1 MRQNDAYLFSLD
13 DKPQDL
19 YCIDARFYGNIS
31 RFLNH
36 MCEPNLFACRVFT
49 THQDLRFPHIAFFA
63 SENIVAGEELGS
75 QLVFLNVVSK
85 AVTVVQSLER
95 FSSGPGKD
103 CFLAPYLVS
112 HKHIAKDRQTEAC
125 SQFDPARTEQRLS
138 FDRRAQ
144 GPGPGAVRVATL
156 GSWRMLT
163 LGAEYEDTWALTPAK
178 SGRPPG
184 QAAKGEP
191 GPEEGEDSGAEEPGE
206 PSWKAA
212 DANTV
217 RGYDT
222 VLEMDGLSSAGRRD
236 GVRQLVRKHGI
247 LNSTPWARGMA
258 RFAEDLPTRYGGGA
272 GGGGRGGPGAG
283 RGGARGGGG
292 GGAPGGQRVY
302 KQSMAQRARTMAIY
316 NPNPVK
322 QNCFTV
328 NRSLFIFRED
338 NLIRK
343 YAKRITEWPY
353 PSRAGAHSSDKTPMS
368 ERLDDTE
375 PYFIGIFCF
384 EAAIKIIAL
393 GFAFHKGSYLRNG
406 WNVMDF
412 VVVLTGLASGF
423 CGFMSCLSTTLVQT
437 EISQQLLDRLP
448 WKLIYQEDAATA
460 EALATSSSSPP
471 PLHLVF
477 SPSRLSGE
485 ALCLFT
491 LPSPHIP
498 GNNVDIR
505 MTCFQDLDCSSILA
519 EILAKVGSDF
529 DLRTLRAVRV
539 LRPLKLV
546 SGIPSLQVVLKSIMK
561 AMVPLLQIGL
571 LLFFAI
577 VMFAIIG
584 VEFYMGKF
592 HTTCFRKD
600 TGERAADWP
609 CGLEPPARMCPNGTE
624 CREYWTGPNFGITN
638 FDNILFAVLT
648 VFQCITMEGWVDILY
663 STNDVAGNTWN
674 WLYFIPLII
683 IGSFFMLNL
692 VLGVLSG
699 EFAKERERVEKRQE
713 FLKLRRQQQIERE
726 LTGYLEWI
734 CKAEEVLLEEEDEIA
749 EEKSPLDGA
758 WYKRKQNLPVL
769 KRNKAKKGKNDL
781 IGAEEGEDPFADI
794 SSVAPPGSPFGR
806 ASVKSSGKM
815 DSSSY
820 FRRKEKRIRFFIRRM
835 VKAQSFYWIVL
846 CLVGLNTLCVAI
858 VHYDQPKWLTKALY
872 TAEFVFLGLFL
883 TEMTLKMY
891 GLGARNY
898 FHSSFNCFD
907 FGVIVGSICEVIWD
921 MIKPGASFG
930 ISVLRA
936 LRLLRIFKV
945 TKYWN
950 SLRNLVVSLL
960 NSMKSIIS
968 LLFLLFLFIV
978 VFALLGMQLFGGQ
991 FNFED
996 ETPTTNFDTFP
1007 AAILTVFQILTGE
1020 DWNAVMYHG
1029 IESQGGVRRGMFS
1042 SVYFIVLTLFGNYT
1056 LLNVFLAIAV
1066 DNLANAQEL
1075 TKDEEEQEEAANK
1088 KLALQK
1094 ALEVKEVS
1102 PMSAANISIAAK
1114 EQQRTAKTMS
1124 VWEQRTNQLRRHNMR
1139 ASSEALFN
1147 ELDPEERR
1155 RLSSALHLH
1164 PDMKTHLD
1172 RPLVVEAR
1180 DSEKPSRPPEG
1191 GWEEAGDSQQDGLGD
1206 NFHTHSR
1213 KHHRHR
1219 DKNGEGREGGD
1230 GRGGRHHIHHSRSR
1244 DHNADSAQTK
1254 ERTGDRSHSRDG
1266 GQGHR
1271 HQHQAGSPEE
1281 ETNDVRGGGEER
1293 GHRHHHS
1300 HRPPKEGNGMIA
1312 NGAQGERRGK
1322 GGGGDSNG
1330 ERKAR
1335 SSRMVRAQSTLD
1347 GEDCNRN
1354 KNGTKGYRE
1363 RQPDA
1368 EEDGLASSPLQPMR
1382 SSLSLGEKQEDA
1394 DNQKNSTRAS
1404 QAGLNSNAIHIPVT
1418 ITAPPGE
1425 TTIIPMNNIDCDNFQ
1440 LSEEKK
1446 DLEEEEAA
1454 NGPRQ
1459 ILPYSSMFVFGQ
1471 TNPVEYIVNP
1481 DNPYSCG
1488 CGVLWLCHYVVNL
1501 RYFEMCILVVIT
1513 MSSIALAAE
1522 DPVQTNAP
1530 HNNVLKYLDYVFT
1543 GVFTF
1548 EMVIKYITQTNCI
1561 LNLNRGTTGKDI
1573 NTIKSLRVLRVLR
1586 PLKTIKRLPKLKAVF
1601 DCVVNSLKNVLN
1613 ILIVY
1618 ILFMFIF
1625 AVIAVQLFKGK
1636 FFYCT
1641 DESKSLEKDCR
1652 GQFLEYDRDDVTAQ
1666 VREWKK
1672 YDFHYDNVL
1681 WAFLTLFTV
1690 STGEGWPMVLK
1701 HSVDATYEDQGP
1713 NPGFRMETSIF
1724 YVVYFVVF
1732 PFFFVNI
1739 FVALI
1744 IITFQEQGDKAMS
1757 ECSLEKNE
1765 RACIDFAINA
1775 KPLTR
1780 YMPENKQ
1787 SFQYKMWKFVVSPPF
1802 EYAIMTLIALNTVVL
1817 MMKFYGAPYLYEA
1830 MLKYLNIVFTALF
1843 TLECILKIIAFGPL
1857 NYLKAAWNVF
1867 DFVTVLGSITD
1878 ILVTEIK
1885 DKMINLSFLRLFR
1898 AARLIKL
1905 LRQGYTIRILLW
1917 TFVQSFKALPYV
1929 CLLIAMLFFI
1939 YAIIGMQ
1946 VFGNIELIDD
1956 NAINHHNNFQTFF
1969 QALTLLFRS
1978 ATGEAWHE
1986 IMLACLSD
1994 RPCDKLSGNTGNEC
2008 GSDFAYFYFV
2018 SFIFLCSFLMLNL
2031 FVAVIMDNFEYLTRD
2046 ASILGPH
2053 HLDEF
2058 IRVWAEY
2065 DPAACGRI
2073 CYQDM
2078 YKLLR
2083 FISPPLGLGKKC
2095 PNRVAYKWES
2105 VMQLNNPQVVP
2116 VGTAYLLACSLNR
2129 LVKMN
2134 MPIADDNTVQF
2145 TSTLMAL
2152 IRTALE
2158 IKLASGVLAQRLCDA
2173 DLKREINRVWPNLS
2187 QKTVDLLVTPHKYN
2201 ELTVGKVYA
2210 ALMIFDYYKQ
2220 NRAKRLQ
2227 QQNSSVGPQ
2236 SKLGALFRPVLP
2248 LTHILEVEPPISSPK
2263 HPFPPLHEQEAKL
2276 EALPTTN
2283 TTTTTTS
2290 VNRDTILNQ
2299 RSAIKHSQSG
2309 DVSQSAQRPK
2319 GRRKLQ
2325 RGQSED
2331 VPYSTRPQEQV
2342 ELKQVENIS
2351 DTEAYPSLEGHCKAA
2366 SLPRLN
2372 AEYYPIVDLS
2382 PIRRSA
2388 SSLTQQRHQEVG
2400 LREYDL
2406 ERPGLAQS
2414 STGPGQVQGQD
2425 RAHHHHHHH
2434 RCHRRRDK
2442 DKDKKQKSL
2451 DRAGSVQPSSTVGS
2465 FTDPSAEGLS
2475 RERARERDRS
2485 RPHERRHHSSAGE
2498 KQRYY
2503 SCERYGSREQ
2513 CHTKSAGPS
2522 RSTSPGEGQD
2532 TGLLKQHGSSVLK
2545 AGPGT
2550 LPSGSSTPGRGRRQL
2565 PQTPLTP
2572 RPAVAYKTANSSPL
2586 PSSASTATT
2595 GHQTRFSRGLSEHDR
2610 LVGGYDESPIP
2621 VTRIGSDPNLN
2632 RQPQAASQQALL
2644 EEAEDFQ
2651 DNVSSHGGGRSARTT
2666 ASTTA
2671 SASHGTAAAPVT
2683 VPTTQG
2689 RAGVVPNGYHFTLG
2703 VNSAS
2708 GPGSRATGSL
2718 REREEEDCAVQ
2729 CEKLHHL
2736 HYTHTAG
2743 SLRPVHLPN

>member
-1 MRQNDAYLFSLD
+1 
-13 DKPQDL
+13 
-19 YCIDARFYGNIS
+19 
-31 RFLNH
+31 
-36 MCEPNLFACRVFT
+36 
-49 THQDLRFPHIAFFA
+49 
-63 SENIVAGEELGS
+63 
-75 QLVFLNVVSK
+75 
-85 AVTVVQSLER
+85 
-95 FSSGPGKD
+95 
-103 CFLAPYLVS
+103 
-112 HKHIAKDRQTEAC
+112 
-125 SQFDPARTEQRLS
+125 
-138 FDRRAQ
+138 
-144 GPGPGAVRVATL
+144 
-156 GSWRMLT
+156 
-163 LGAEYEDTWALTPAK
+163 
-178 SGRPPG
+178 
-184 QAAKGEP
+184 
-191 GPEEGEDSGAEEPGE
+191 
-206 PSWKAA
+206 
-212 DANTV
+212 
-217 RGYDT
+217 
-222 VLEMDGLSSAGRRD
+222 
-236 GVRQLVRKHGI
+236 
-247 LNSTPWARGMA
+247 MA

-292 GGAPGGQRVY
+292 APGGQRVY

-322 QNCFTV
+322 QNCLTV
-328 NRSLFIFRED
+328 NRSFFIFRED

-343 YAKRITEWPY
+343 YYMILATIIANCIVLALEQHL
-353 PSRAGAHSSDKTPMS
+353 PSGDKTPMS

-412 VVVLTGLASGF
+412 VVVLTG
-423 CGFMSCLSTTLVQT
+423 
-437 EISQQLLDRLP
+437 
-448 WKLIYQEDAATA
+448 
-460 EALATSSSSPP
+460 
-471 PLHLVF
+471 
-477 SPSRLSGE
+477 
-485 ALCLFT
+485 
-491 LPSPHIP
+491 
-498 GNNVDIR
+498 
-505 MTCFQDLDCSSILA
+505 
-519 EILAKVGSDF
+519 ILAKVGSDF

-592 HTTCFRKD
+592 HHTCFKIG
-600 TGERAADWP
+600 TGESDS
-609 CGLEPPARMCPNGTE
+609 LPPARTCPNGTV

-663 STNDVAGNTWN
+663 NTNDVAGNTWN

-734 CKAEEVLLEEEDEIA
+734 CKA
-749 EEKSPLDGA
+749 
-758 WYKRKQNLPVL
+758 VL
-769 KRNKAKKGKNDL
+769 KRGKVKKGKNDL
-781 IGAEEGEDPFADI
+781 ISAEEGEDPFADI
-794 SSVAPPGSPFGR
+794 SSVGN
-806 ASVKSSGKM
+806 VKSSGKM

-858 VHYDQPKWLTKALY
+858 VHYDQPPWLTTALF

-891 GLGARNY
+891 GLGVRNY

-907 FGVIVGSICEVIWD
+907 FGVIVGSIIEVIWD
-921 MIKPGASFG
+921 MVKPGSSFG

-991 FNFED
+991 FNFEN

-1114 EQQRTAKTMS
+1114 EQQRSAKSMS
-1124 VWEQRTNQLRRHNMR
+1124 VWEQRTNQLRRHNIR

-1155 RLSSALHLH
+1155 QMSSALHLH
-1164 PDMKTHLD
+1164 PDMMTHLD

-1180 DSEKPSRPPEG
+1180 DSDKPSRPPEG
-1191 GWEEAGDSQQDGLGD
+1191 EWEDGLGD
-1206 NFHTHSR
+1206 NHHANPK
-1213 KHHRHR
+1213 KHHRH
-1219 DKNGEGREGGD
+1219 
-1230 GRGGRHHIHHSRSR
+1230 HTHHSRSR
-1244 DHNADSAQTK
+1244 ETNTETK
-1254 ERTGDRSHSRDG
+1254 ERRGERSHSRDRG
-1266 GQGHR
+1266 LGHR
-1271 HQHQAGSPEE
+1271 HHHQAGSPDEE
-1281 ETNDVRGGGEER
+1281 ANHVQGGGEER

-1312 NGAQGERRGK
+1312 NGAQGERKGK

-1330 ERKAR
+1330 ERKGR
-1335 SSRMVRAQSTLD
+1335 SSRMVRAQPT
-1347 GEDCNRN
+1347 
-1354 KNGTKGYRE
+1354 
-1363 RQPDA
+1363 
-1368 EEDGLASSPLQPMR
+1368 EESSCL
-1382 SSLSLGEKQEDA
+1382 SCLVLSLQIQYRSYEICIVSHLKDHAMSKYKDKHIYLCLCFFEPELCVYF
-1394 DNQKNSTRAS
+1394 ST
-1404 QAGLNSNAIHIPVT
+1404 PV
-1418 ITAPPGE
+1418 
-1425 TTIIPMNNIDCDNFQ
+1425 NNIDCDNFQ
-1440 LSEEKK
+1440 LGEEKK
-1446 DLEEEEAA
+1446 DLEEEEEA

-1459 ILPYSSMFVFGQ
+1459 ILPYSSMFIFGQ
-1471 TNPVEYIVNP
+1471 TNP
-1481 DNPYSCG
+1481 
-1488 CGVLWLCHYVVNL
+1488 LRRLCHYVVNL
-1501 RYFEMCILVVIT
+1501 RYFEMCILMVIT

-1522 DPVQTNAP
+1522 DPVQANAP
-1530 HNNVLKYLDYVFT
+1530 RNNVLKYLDYVFT

-1548 EMVIKYITQTNCI
+1548 EMVIKMIDLGLLLHPGSYFRDLWNI
-1561 LNLNRGTTGKDI
+1561 LDFIVVSGALVAFACSGTKGKDI

-1641 DESKSLEKDCR
+1641 DESKGLEKDCR
-1652 GQFLEYDRDDVTAQ
+1652 GHFLDYDKDGVKSQ
-1666 VREWKK
+1666 PREWKK
-1672 YDFHYDNVL
+1672 YEFHYDNVL

-1690 STGEGWPMVLK
+1690 STGEGWPLVLK
-1701 HSVDATYEDQGP
+1701 HSVDATYEDKGP
-1713 NPGFRMETSIF
+1713 TPGFRMETSIF

-1780 YMPENKQ
+1780 YMPENKE
-1787 SFQYKMWKFVVSPPF
+1787 SFQYKMWKFVVSPLF

-1817 MMKFYGAPYLYEA
+1817 MMKFYGAPYLYES

-1878 ILVTEIK
+1878 ILVTELK
-1885 DKMINLSFLRLFR
+1885 VRAVINLSFLRLFR

-1946 VFGNIELIDD
+1946 VFGNIELMEES
-1956 NAINHHNNFQTFF
+1956 AINHHNNFQTFF

-1986 IMLACLSD
+1986 IMLACLSN
-1994 RPCDKLSGNTGNEC
+1994 RPCEKLSGNAGKEC

-2095 PNRVAYKWES
+2095 PSRVAYK
-2105 VMQLNNPQVVP
+2105 
-2116 VGTAYLLACSLNR
+2116 R

-2134 MPIADDNTVQF
+2134 MPIAEDNTVHF

-2158 IKLASGVLAQRLCDA
+2158 IKLASGERLKPQNQET
-2173 DLKREINRVWPNLS
+2173 LRELNRVWPNLS

-2227 QQNSSVGPQ
+2227 QQQSTGGPPVPIHWLCHLCVVIQ
-2236 SKLGALFRPVLP
+2236 YPVLGRTSAVAP
-2248 LTHILEVEPPISSPK
+2248 LYYLFLTPPPNL
-2263 HPFPPLHEQEAKL
+2263 FP
-2276 EALPTTN
+2276 
-2283 TTTTTTS
+2283 
-2290 VNRDTILNQ
+2290 
-2299 RSAIKHSQSG
+2299 SQ
-2309 DVSQSAQRPK
+2309 
-2319 GRRKLQ
+2319 
-2325 RGQSED
+2325 
-2331 VPYSTRPQEQV
+2331 
-2342 ELKQVENIS
+2342 
-2351 DTEAYPSLEGHCKAA
+2351 
-2366 SLPRLN
+2366 
-2372 AEYYPIVDLS
+2372 PIVDLS

-2388 SSLTQQRHQEVG
+2388 SSLTQQYRQELG
-2400 LREYDL
+2400 LNEYDL
-2406 ERPGLAQS
+2406 ERPSLA
-2414 STGPGQVQGQD
+2414 
-2425 RAHHHHHHH
+2425 AHHHHHHH

-2451 DRAGSVQPSSTVGS
+2451 DRAASVQPSST
-2465 FTDPSAEGLS
+2465 
-2475 RERARERDRS
+2475 
-2485 RPHERRHHSSAGE
+2485 
-2498 KQRYY
+2498 
-2503 SCERYGSREQ
+2503 
-2513 CHTKSAGPS
+2513 
-2522 RSTSPGEGQD
+2522 
-2532 TGLLKQHGSSVLK
+2532 HGSSVGK
-2545 AGPGT
+2545 AGPVT

-2572 RPAVAYKTANSSPL
+2572 RPAVTYKTANSSPL
-2586 PSSASTATT
+2586 PSSASTATA
-2595 GHQTRFSRGLSEHDR
+2595 GPQTRFSRGLSEHDR
-2610 LVGGYDESPIP
+2610 LYGGLDESPMPI
-2621 VTRIGSDPNLN
+2621 TRIGSDPNLH
-2632 RQPQAASQQALL
+2632 RQQQAAPQQALF
-2644 EEAEDFQ
+2644 EETEYFQ
-2651 DNVSSHGGGRSARTT
+2651 DTVSSHGGGRSARAT

-2671 SASHGTAAAPVT
+2671 SASHGTAATPVT
-2683 VPTTQG
+2683 TPTTQG

-2708 GPGSRATGSL
+2708 GPGSRGTGSL
-2718 REREEEDCAVQ
+2718 REREEEDWC
-2729 CEKLHHL
+2729 
-2736 HYTHTAG
+2736 
-2743 SLRPVHLPN
+2743 